1 MALGL
6 LELIIVAPLVAVVI
20 VVVVSLTRSMRGP
33 ESRPWSLLARTIAF
47 AVPLGAVAALIIW
60 MVWWCHARYG
70 GSDDPSMLATFAV
83 LQLTAYGIGAF
94 AVAGDARRRGSQN
107 VALIAIAAVVFGP
120 LTWVVYLATRPK
132 GYVAPCA
139 SCRREILETLDK
151 CPLCRAPLA
160 ATAAPA
166 PKAMADFLATAA
178 APGATAIDPGQT
190 LAKGAMLGPYRVL
203 EPIGKGGMGAV
214 YRAEHEMLGR
224 TVALKILPRALAG
237 DPEFVERFKREAQ
250 VLAKLRHPNIVEV
263 HDLGVAG
270 DTYYFA
276 MEFVEG
282 TTLRSV
288 LAAKALG
295 PDRALAMVP
304 KLCDALEAAHAQ
316 GVIHRDIKPENILID
331 GSGEPK
337 IADFGLAR
345 IIRGPTLTMTQAVMG
360 TPDYM
365 APEQRESTKDVDHR
379 ADIYSLGVV
388 LYEMLTGSLPI
399 GNFEPP
405 AKRAPVDGRVDPIV
419 MKALEYDRAR
429 RYERAAHMGT
439 DIRRV
444 TTTGVNVSRS

>member
-1 MALGL
+1 MSVAFLAVGG
-6 LELIIVAPLVAVVI
+6 IVAVACALAVLWVLLRGRTVSFLAQSIAVGFGLSTVAAVAITASYVDYLSTRDPYHPASFVIPFSVAVAI
-20 VVVVSLTRSMRGP
+20 
-33 ESRPWSLLARTIAF
+33 
-47 AVPLGAVAALIIW
+47 LG
-60 MVWWCHARYG
+60 
-70 GSDDPSMLATFAV
+70 
-83 LQLTAYGIGAF
+83 TAAF
-94 AVAGDARRRGSQN
+94 AVAGDARRRGSHH
-107 VALIAIAAVVFGP
+107 VALYALAAVFFGP
-120 LTWVVYLATRPK
+120 PAWIAYLLLRPK
-132 GYVAPCA
+132 GYVAPCP
-139 SCRREILETLDK
+139 SCRREVLETLDR
-151 CPLCRAPLA
+151 CPYCRALRSA
-160 ATAAPA
+160 SPA
-166 PKAMADFLATAA
+166 PKAMADFLASAA
-178 APGATAIDPGQT
+178 APGATALDASQT

-203 EPIGKGGMGAV
+203 EPVGKGGMGAV
-214 YRAEHEMLGR
+214 YRAEHAMLGR
-224 TVALKILPRALAG
+224 TVALKVLPRALAT
-237 DPEFVERFKREAQ
+237 DAEFVERFKREAQ

-288 LAAKALG
+288 LASKALT

-331 GSGEPK
+331 SAGEPK

-345 IIRGPTLTMTQAVMG
+345 IARGPTLTMTQAVMG

-388 LYEMLTGSLPI
+388 LYEMLTGSLPL

-405 AKRAPVDGRVDPIV
+405 AKRAPVDGRLDPIV

-439 DIRRV
+439 DLRRV
-444 TTTGVNVSRS
+444 TTTGVNVSTS